1 MTGYHE
7 LPDDL
12 RVLDRHCVEIARE
25 LREPGMV
32 LDDDPDAIVKY
43 LDLPAVRLQQAM
55 LIPPRFAT
63 EPYRVDGH
71 EFPGGSCLSR
81 VVVMDRLAYGD
92 PGMLLASPGP
102 SLAGVAVQALGDE
115 AQQRRFFERIEREPV
130 WTFFALTEHGKG
142 SAAAE
147 LETRL
152 TPCEGGYTLHGTKNY
167 IGNGARAQCG
177 VVFCRRAPGPFGI
190 EAVLM
195 DTDVPG
201 FRGALLPI
209 VGLRGVRISELA
221 FDGLR
226 VEPDM
231 ILGLDRKPSRRGFLG
246 ARATLTRYR
255 PSLASMAVGVSDA
268 VLDYVRA
275 SRTRLSTMDDMRLAD
290 TAGRVRVTR
299 RWIREAAAALDAG
312 HPAVHRISAA
322 KLTAAR
328 LAEEA
333 TLLAVDLLGP
343 TALLEHPWLDKTY
356 RDVRAFEF
364 MEGAGDIH
372 RMLVFQGVLRDSGGG
387 A

>member
-1 MTGYHE
+1 MTEHHE

-12 RVLDRHCVEIARE
+12 RVLDRHCAEIAGE

-92 PGMLLASPGP
+92 PGVLLASPGP

-115 AQQRRFFERIEREPV
+115 TQQRLFFERIEREPV

-152 TPCEGGYTLHGTKNY
+152 VPCDGGYTVHGTKKY

-195 DTDVPG
+195 DTDAPG
-201 FRGALLPI
+201 FRGTPLPI
-209 VGLRGVRISELA
+209 VGLRGVRISELV
-221 FDGLR
+221 FDGSR

-246 ARATLTRYR
+246 ARATLARYR

-275 SRTRLSTMDDMRLAD
+275 NRPRLSTVDDLRLD
-290 TAGRVRVTR
+290 DLAGRVQVTR
-299 RWIREAAAALDAG
+299 RWVREVAAALDAG
-312 HPAVHRISAA
+312 RPAVHRISAA

-343 TALLEHPWLDKTY
+343 TALLDHPWLDKAY

-372 RMLVFQGVLRDSGGG
+372 RMLVFQGVLRDPGGG